1 MVKASLKSVRMAV
14 GISLA
19 TAVSVSAAQAAQP
32 AWVGK
37 VVAKIHHMVKVDQP
51 RIPHR
56 TFNIKSFGAVGNATT
71 MNTLAIEKAIQACEK
86 AGGGEVLIPAGK
98 YLTGPL
104 VLGSSMNFHLAR
116 GAEILMATNPK
127 YYLPSAKNQ
136 RNIEHPGYRNCIV
149 AAHAHDIAITGHGTI
164 DGQGQAWWP
173 RYRKQPGQKHPPK
186 LPHRPFMVLLENCTR
201 VLVQNVHLENS
212 PMFHLVP
219 NGCRDVIID
228 HVTITAPINTPN
240 TDACDPAGWNYYITH
255 CTFNEGDDCIAIK
268 AGARNGTPAHPSCEN
283 FLITHCTF
291 EHGHGMSVGGQTNGC
306 LKYVVVRDCTFDHTH
321 RGVRLKA
328 GPGYGGLSEYL
339 WYQNLT
345 MRNVRLPIFINSFYP
360 KKPKTPAEVPAL
372 RMHHNLP
379 VWKHVYF
386 ENITSVNS
394 PHAGRISALPGLP
407 ADDIVFSNVHI
418 SANRGFTML
427 NARNIRFI
435 NSSITVQHGPAVIP
449 YNAEVAGINLKTGQ
463 PK

>member
-1 MVKASLKSVRMAV
+1 MKRSMLKSL
-14 GISLA
+14 LA
-19 TAVSVSAAQAAQP
+19 ALAVSGVTITSISGAYAAQP
-32 AWVGK
+32 AWVNK
-37 VVAKIHHMVKVDQP
+37 VVNKIHQMVKMDQP

-56 TFNIKSFGAVGNATT
+56 IFNITSFGAVGNGTT
-71 MNTLAIEKAIQACEK
+71 MNTKAIEKAVNACEK

-104 VLGSSMNFHLAR
+104 TLGSKMNFHVAR
-116 GAEILMATNPK
+116 GAEILMSTNPRN
-127 YYLPSAKNQ
+127 YIPAANQ

-149 AAHAHDIAITGHGTI
+149 ALHAHDIAITGHGII

-173 RYRKQPGQKHPPK
+173 RYRKQPGHKHPPR
-186 LPHRPFMVLLENCTR
+186 LPHRPFMVVLENCTR
-201 VLVQNVHLENS
+201 VLVKNVHLENS

-219 NGCRDVIID
+219 NACRDVIID

-240 TDACDPAGWNYYITH
+240 TDACDPAGWNYYITR

-268 AGARNGTPAHPSCEN
+268 ASARNGTPAHPSCEN

-345 MRNVRLPIFINSFYP
+345 MRNVRLPVFINSFYP
-360 KKPKTPAEVPAL
+360 KKPKTPSQVPPL
-372 RMHHNLP
+372 RTHRNLP

-407 ADDIVFSNVHI
+407 ADDIVFSHVHI
-418 SANRGFTML
+418 HANRGFTML
-427 NARNIRFI
+427 NARNIRFEH
-435 NSSITVQHGPAVIP
+435 SSITVRHGPAIIP
-449 YNAEVAGINLKTGQ
+449 YNAQVTGINIKTGR

>member
-186 LPHRPFMVLLENCTR
+186 LPHRPFMVLLEN
-201 VLVQNVHLENS
+201 
-212 PMFHLVP
+212 
-219 NGCRDVIID
+219 
-228 HVTITAPINTPN
+228 
-240 TDACDPAGWNYYITH
+240 
-255 CTFNEGDDCIAIK
+255 
-268 AGARNGTPAHPSCEN
+268 
-283 FLITHCTF
+283 
-291 EHGHGMSVGGQTNGC
+291 
-306 LKYVVVRDCTFDHTH
+306 
-321 RGVRLKA
+321 
-328 GPGYGGLSEYL
+328 
-339 WYQNLT
+339 
-345 MRNVRLPIFINSFYP
+345 
-360 KKPKTPAEVPAL
+360 
-372 RMHHNLP
+372 
-379 VWKHVYF
+379 
-386 ENITSVNS
+386 
-394 PHAGRISALPGLP
+394 
-407 ADDIVFSNVHI
+407 
-418 SANRGFTML
+418 
-427 NARNIRFI
+427 
-435 NSSITVQHGPAVIP
+435 
-449 YNAEVAGINLKTGQ
+449 
-463 PK
+463 

>member
-1 MVKASLKSVRMAV
+1 MKRSMLKSV
-14 GISLA
+14 LA
-19 TAVSVSAAQAAQP
+19 TVAVSGVTITSISGAYAAQP
-32 AWVGK
+32 AWVNK
-37 VVAKIHHMVKVDQP
+37 VVNKIHRMVKMDQP

-56 TFNIKSFGAVGNATT
+56 IFNITSFGAVGNGTT
-71 MNTLAIEKAIQACEK
+71 MNTKAIEKTVNACEK

-104 VLGSSMNFHLAR
+104 VLGSNMNFHVAR
-116 GAEILMATNPK
+116 GAEILMSTNPK
-127 YYLPSAKNQ
+127 NYIPAANQ

-149 AAHAHDIAITGHGTI
+149 ALHAHDIAITGHGTI

-173 RYRKQPGQKHPPK
+173 RYRKQPGHKHPPK
-186 LPHRPFMVLLENCTR
+186 LPHRPFMVVLENCTR
-201 VLVQNVHLENS
+201 VLVKNVHLENS

-219 NGCRDVIID
+219 NACRDVIID

-240 TDACDPAGWNYYITH
+240 TDACDPAGWNYYITR

-345 MRNVRLPIFINSFYP
+345 MRNVRLPVFINSFYP
-360 KKPKTPAEVPAL
+360 KKPKTPSLVPPL
-372 RMHHNLP
+372 RTHRNLP

-418 SANRGFTML
+418 HANRGFTML
-427 NARNIRFI
+427 NARNIRFE
-435 NSSITVQHGPAVIP
+435 NSSITVRHGPAIIP
-449 YNAEVAGINLKTGQ
+449 YNAQVTGINIKTGQ

>member
-1 MVKASLKSVRMAV
+1 MKRSTLKSL
-14 GISLA
+14 LA
-19 TAVSVSAAQAAQP
+19 ALAVSGVTITSISGAYAAQP
-32 AWVGK
+32 AWVNK
-37 VVAKIHHMVKVDQP
+37 VVNKIHQMVKMDQP

-56 TFNIKSFGAVGNATT
+56 IFNITSFGAVGNGTT
-71 MNTLAIEKAIQACEK
+71 MNTKAIEKAVNACEK

-104 VLGSSMNFHLAR
+104 TLGSKMNFHVAR
-116 GAEILMATNPK
+116 GAEILMSTNARNYIP
-127 YYLPSAKNQ
+127 AANQ

-149 AAHAHDIAITGHGTI
+149 ALHAHDIAITGHGII

-173 RYRKQPGQKHPPK
+173 RYRKQPGHKHPPR
-186 LPHRPFMVLLENCTR
+186 LPHRPFMVVLENCTR
-201 VLVQNVHLENS
+201 VLVKNVHLENS

-219 NGCRDVIID
+219 NACRDVIID

-240 TDACDPAGWNYYITH
+240 TDACDPAGWNYYITR

-268 AGARNGTPAHPSCEN
+268 ASARNGTPAHPSCEN

-345 MRNVRLPIFINSFYP
+345 MRNVRLPVFINSFYP
-360 KKPKTPAEVPAL
+360 KKPKTPSQVPPL
-372 RMHHNLP
+372 RTHRNLP

-407 ADDIVFSNVHI
+407 ADDIVFSHVHI
-418 SANRGFTML
+418 HANRGFTML
-427 NARNIRFI
+427 NARNIRFEH
-435 NSSITVQHGPAVIP
+435 SSISVRHGPAIIP
-449 YNAEVAGINLKTGQ
+449 YNAQVTGINIKTGR

>member
-1 MVKASLKSVRMAV
+1 MIRWPLNVLVGAV
-14 GISLA
+14 A
-19 TAVSVSAAQAAQP
+19 VSAAGITGISGASAAQP
-32 AWVGK
+32 AWVNRVVDK
-37 VVAKIHHMVKVDQP
+37 VHQMVKMDQP

-56 TFNIKSFGAVGNATT
+56 IFNITSFGAVGNGTT
-71 MNTLAIEKAIQACEK
+71 VNTQAIEKAIGACEK
-86 AGGGEVLIPAGK
+86 AGGGEVLAPAGK
-98 YLTGPL
+98 FLTGPL
-104 VLGSSMNFHLAR
+104 VLGSNMNFHLSR
-116 GAEILMATNPK
+116 GAEILMSTDPRNYIAVGK
-127 YYLPSAKNQ
+127 Q
-136 RNIEHPGYRNCIV
+136 RNVGHPGYRNCIV
-149 AAHAHDIAITGHGTI
+149 AVHAHDIAITGHGII

-173 RYRKQPGQKHPPK
+173 RYRKQPGHKHPPK
-186 LPHRPFMVLLENCTR
+186 LPHRPFMVVLENCTR
-201 VLVQNVHLENS
+201 VLVKNVHLENS

-219 NGCRDVIID
+219 NECRDVIID

-240 TDACDPAGWNYYITH
+240 TDACDPSGWNYYITR

-268 AGARNGTPAHPSCEN
+268 ASARNGTPAHPSCEN

-339 WYQNLT
+339 WYQKLT
-345 MRNVRLPIFINSFYP
+345 MRNVRLPVFINSFYP
-360 KKPKTPAEVPAL
+360 KKPKTPSQVPPL
-372 RMHHNLP
+372 RTHRDLP

-407 ADDIVFSNVHI
+407 AEDIVFSNVHI
-418 SANRGFTML
+418 RANRGFTML
-427 NARNIRFI
+427 NARNIHFE
-435 NSSITVQHGPAVIP
+435 NSSITVRHGPAIIP
-449 YNAEVAGINLKTGQ
+449 YNAQVAGINIKTGRSQ
-463 PK
+463 

>member
-1 MVKASLKSVRMAV
+1 MKRSMLKSLRAA
-14 GISLA
+14 L
-19 TAVSVSAAQAAQP
+19 AVSGVTITSISGAYAAQP
-32 AWVGK
+32 AWVNK
-37 VVAKIHHMVKVDQP
+37 VVNKIHQMVRMDQP

-56 TFNIKSFGAVGNATT
+56 IFNITSFGAVSNGTT
-71 MNTLAIEKAIQACEK
+71 MNTKAIEKAVNACEK

-104 VLGSSMNFHLAR
+104 TLGSKMNFHVAR
-116 GAEILMATNPK
+116 GAEILMSTNPK
-127 YYLPSAKNQ
+127 NYIPAANQ

-149 AAHAHDIAITGHGTI
+149 ALHAHDIAITGHGTI

-173 RYRKQPGQKHPPK
+173 RYRKQPGHKHPPR
-186 LPHRPFMVLLENCTR
+186 LPHRPFMVVLENCTR
-201 VLVQNVHLENS
+201 VLVKNVHLENS

-219 NGCRDVIID
+219 NACRDVIID

-240 TDACDPAGWNYYITH
+240 TDACDPAGWNYYITR

-345 MRNVRLPIFINSFYP
+345 MRNVRLPVFINSFYP
-360 KKPKTPAEVPAL
+360 KKPKTPSQVPPL
-372 RMHHNLP
+372 RTHRNLP

-407 ADDIVFSNVHI
+407 ADDIVFSHVHI
-418 SANRGFTML
+418 HANRGFTML
-427 NARNIRFI
+427 NARNIRFE
-435 NSSITVQHGPAVIP
+435 NSSITVRHGPAIIP
-449 YNAEVAGINLKTGQ
+449 YNAQVTGINIKTGR

>member
-1 MVKASLKSVRMAV
+1 MKRSMLKSL
-14 GISLA
+14 LA
-19 TAVSVSAAQAAQP
+19 ALAVSGVTITSISGAYAAQP
-32 AWVGK
+32 AWVNK
-37 VVAKIHHMVKVDQP
+37 VVNKIHQMVKMDQP

-56 TFNIKSFGAVGNATT
+56 IFNIMSFGAVGNGTT
-71 MNTLAIEKAIQACEK
+71 MNTKAIEKAVNACEK

-104 VLGSSMNFHLAR
+104 TLGSKMNFHVAR
-116 GAEILMATNPK
+116 GAEILMSTNPRN
-127 YYLPSAKNQ
+127 YIPAANQ

-149 AAHAHDIAITGHGTI
+149 ALHAHDIAITGHGII

-173 RYRKQPGQKHPPK
+173 RYRKQPGHKHPPR
-186 LPHRPFMVLLENCTR
+186 LPHRPFMVVLENCTR
-201 VLVQNVHLENS
+201 VLVKNVHLENS

-219 NGCRDVIID
+219 NACRDVIID

-240 TDACDPAGWNYYITH
+240 TDACDPAGWNYYITR

-345 MRNVRLPIFINSFYP
+345 MRNVRLPVFINSFYP
-360 KKPKTPAEVPAL
+360 KKPKTPSQVPPL
-372 RMHHNLP
+372 RTHRNLP

-407 ADDIVFSNVHI
+407 ADDIVFSHVHI
-418 SANRGFTML
+418 HANRGFTML
-427 NARNIRFI
+427 NARNIRFE
-435 NSSITVQHGPAVIP
+435 NSSITVRHGPAIIP
-449 YNAEVAGINLKTGQ
+449 YNAQVTGINIKTGR